1 MEYSAKNKV
10 LTNTYFSRVYYGL
23 LSSILTTLKFLV
35 TTSVFS
41 SILNRSYLLNNFIE
55 LISENVLKTSLLE
68 KNYSLDSHLINR
80 LNRLNSLN
88 IDEI

>member
-10 LTNTYFSRVYYGL
+10 LTSTYFSRVYYGL
-23 LSSILTTLKFLV
+23 LSSVLTALKFLV

-55 LISENVLKTSLLE
+55 SASENILKISLLE
-68 KNYSLDSHLINR
+68 KNYPLNTCLIDR
-80 LNRLNSLN
+80 LNNLD